1 MTVEDLIYKH
11 FKDEDTK
18 WFDYID
24 YIKSNFNLQRKG
36 LKQVKRFGMFEIYV
50 VSEDGEEILF
60 DTLQN
65 DDVSKFENILKAFW
79 Q

>member
-24 YIKSNFNLQRKG
+24 HIKSNFNLQRKG
-36 LKQVKRFGMFEIYV
+36 LKQVKRFGRFEIYV

-60 DTLQN
+60 DTLKN

>member
-1 MTVEDLIYKH
+1 MKVEDLIYKH

-18 WFDYID
+18 WFDHID

-36 LKQVKRFGMFEIYV
+36 LKQVKRFGRFEIYV

-65 DDVSKFENILKAFW
+65 DDISKFENILKAFW